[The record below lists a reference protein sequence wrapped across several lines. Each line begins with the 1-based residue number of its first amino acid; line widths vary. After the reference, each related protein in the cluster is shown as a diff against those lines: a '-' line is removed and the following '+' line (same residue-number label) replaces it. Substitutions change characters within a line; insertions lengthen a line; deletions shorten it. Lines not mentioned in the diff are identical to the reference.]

1 MLKEIVIG
9 NVRIEY
15 CETRGNLPL
24 DMIITFSHKFNKTCR
39 LSPTHTHTHTQL
51 CLDTDMCV
59 CVKGACG
66 MLAAKFA
73 ARQIVYNLGLT
84 TTATSTSASAPAP
97 APR

>member
-39 LSPTHTHTHTQL
+39 LSPTHTHPTL
-51 CLDTDMCV
+51 LRYGYMCV
-59 CVKGACG
+59 CVKGAYG
-66 MLAAKFA
+66 MLAVKFA

-84 TTATSTSASAPAP
+84 TTATSTSAAVP